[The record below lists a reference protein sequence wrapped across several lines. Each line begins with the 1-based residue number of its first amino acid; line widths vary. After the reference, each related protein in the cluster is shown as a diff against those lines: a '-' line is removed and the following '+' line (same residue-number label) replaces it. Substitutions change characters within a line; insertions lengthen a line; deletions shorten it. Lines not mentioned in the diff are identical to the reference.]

1 MTIKTFMPKQAG
13 TVTIAVTTTSQ
24 AIALDQFSNAVRLKV
39 ASAGSDV
46 FFDFGTAATTATV
59 AASAPISAGAT
70 ETMTKG
76 ASTHIAAVCAS
87 GTATLYVTVGE
98 GL

>member
-1 MTIKTFMPKQAG
+1 MTIKTFQPKQAG

-24 AIALDQFSNAVRLKV
+24 AVALDQFSNAVRIRIV
-39 ASAGSDV
+39 TGGSDV
-46 FFDFGTAATTATV
+46 FFDFGSAATTATV
-59 AASAPISAGAT
+59 AASVSMAAGSA

-87 GTATLYVTVGE
+87 GTATMYVTNGE